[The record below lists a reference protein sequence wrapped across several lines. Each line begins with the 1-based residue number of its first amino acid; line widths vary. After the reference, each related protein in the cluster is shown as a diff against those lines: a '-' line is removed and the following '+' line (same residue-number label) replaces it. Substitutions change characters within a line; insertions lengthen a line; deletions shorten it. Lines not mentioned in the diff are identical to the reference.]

1 MFLCPSVDTELGLF
15 FFGILRGIEQF
26 SFFLKKLECKSFDR
40 EPARTSK
47 TMELAQAKH
56 LLPLP
61 CKTQRRERT
70 TDGMRLRLSGTVII
84 SKTAKTTA
92 NANVAPPPPPPAQYD
107 EGTFTI
113 FSAPKPMTDP
123 HIAMIQPTRLLFPA
137 GGEEQGGGP
146 DQRHPQLGR
155 PAAPTPHPD
164 LWPGGR
170 CAGHGVLC
178 C

>member
-92 NANVAPPPPPPAQYD
+92 NANVAPPPPPRAVRRGDVHHLQRPEAHDGPAHRD
-107 EGTFTI
+107 
-113 FSAPKPMTDP
+113 DP
-123 HIAMIQPTRLLFPA
+123 AHPAAVPGRGRGA
-137 GGEEQGGGP
+137 GGWPRPTPSAAGPPCGP
-146 DQRHPQLGR
+146 D
-155 PAAPTPHPD
+155 PTS
-164 LWPGGR
+164 
-170 CAGHGVLC
+170 
-178 C
+178 